1 MQALA
6 SKNKRA
12 FKALKTLA
20 APAPVAP
27 KTRRYVKKAIKRAL
41 DKDEEKKWFG
51 SGRTLTDVYGGAAGY
66 TQQNLLSGLTQGLA
80 DNARDGDKIRLTS
93 IRVRLLIRGPIGGT
107 TSAQQVR
114 IMIFQYKAGPAVPA
128 LANLLLNDI
137 PTGGP
142 STYSHRDVDYYTQM
156 VMLYDKVFTVV
167 RQDATGANTP
177 PNWERFII
185 INVPLK
191 YAQKQIHFIAGSAVN
206 IANPIY
212 LAAIGHYGTT
222 AGGTNAQYAFEHR
235 IRFKDP

>member
-6 SKNKRA
+6 SKNKKA
-12 FKALKTLA
+12 FYALKSIA
-20 APAPVAP
+20 SAPAPVAP

-66 TQQNLLSGLTQGLA
+66 TQQNLFSGLTQGLA
-80 DNARDGDKIRLTS
+80 DNARDGDKIRISS
-93 IRVRLLIRGPIGGT
+93 IRVRMLIRGPLGAST

-114 IMIFQYKAGPAVPA
+114 IMIFQFKAGPAVPT
-128 LANLLLNDI
+128 LANLLINDI

-142 STYSHRDVDYYTQM
+142 STYSHRDVDYYNQY

-167 RQDATGANTP
+167 RQDSTGVNTP
-177 PNWERFII
+177 PNFERFIT

-191 YAQKQIHFIAGSAVN
+191 YAQKTIHFIAGSAVN
-206 IANPIY
+206 LANPIY
-212 LAAIGHYGTT
+212 LAAIGHYG
-222 AGGTNAQYAFEHR
+222 ASATNAQYAFEHR
-235 IRFKDP
+235 IRFKDS